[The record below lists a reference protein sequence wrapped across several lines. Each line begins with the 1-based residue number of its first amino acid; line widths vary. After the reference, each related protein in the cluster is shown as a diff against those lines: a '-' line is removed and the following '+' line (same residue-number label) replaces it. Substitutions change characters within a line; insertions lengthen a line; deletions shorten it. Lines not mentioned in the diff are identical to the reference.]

1 LRIEHLNRVLRTIR
15 DVNQLIV
22 RERDRETLIRE
33 ACRLLVINHGYLSAL
48 IILTDTDNR
57 PVSWAME
64 GFAGD
69 TATMTALLER
79 QQLPPCCQ
87 LSKNKQGILLI
98 DDRLPVCGNCP
109 IGADCV
115 ESQSLCVALTH
126 DGKTYGYLVAVAEK
140 HFIVDEE
147 EQGLFAEMAGDFAFA
162 LNVMEREAEHRQ
174 SEMALRQ
181 SETRFRLFAELAPVG
196 IVISDENDNILFVS
210 AKFTELFG
218 YTLQDIPTVG
228 QWWLLAYPNEDSRER
243 VRREWQAAIDRAR
256 RTHTESRPAE
266 YPVTCKDGSVRQV
279 VFRVATTGALN
290 FVVLIDIS
298 ERKRAE
304 EEREKLQ
311 SQLIQAQ
318 KMESVGRLA
327 GGVAHDYNNMLGVII
342 GFTELALARTAADDL
357 LRDHLGEVL
366 NAARRAT
373 DITRQLLAFAR
384 KQTIAP
390 QVLDLNDTVESMLK
404 MLRRLIGEDVNLLW
418 RPGAGLWS
426 VKIDPSQLDQLLA
439 NLCVNGRDAIAD
451 VGRITIE
458 TTNVGIDAAYCA
470 DHLGFSPGE
479 FVLLTVSDDGCG
491 MDRATLDQLF
501 EPFFTTKGTGR
512 GTGLGLAMVYGIVKQ
527 NNGFINVYSEPDKGS
542 TFRIYLPR
550 HMGATDRAEA
560 AAVVEI
566 PRGHGE
572 TILVVEDEVAILRLA
587 GKMLERLG
595 YRVLEAMTP
604 ARALEIAKE
613 HGRRIDLLITDVV
626 MPEMN
631 GRDLAERLQAD
642 YPELKLLFMSGY
654 TADVIAHRGV
664 LEEGVHFVQKPFANH
679 ELAVKV
685 REVLRS

>member
-1 LRIEHLNRVLRTIR
+1 
-15 DVNQLIV
+15 
-22 RERDRETLIRE
+22 
-33 ACRLLVINHGYLSAL
+33 
-48 IILTDTDNR
+48 
-57 PVSWAME
+57 
-64 GFAGD
+64 
-69 TATMTALLER
+69 
-79 QQLPPCCQ
+79 
-87 LSKNKQGILLI
+87 
-98 DDRLPVCGNCP
+98 
-109 IGADCV
+109 
-115 ESQSLCVALTH
+115 
-126 DGKTYGYLVAVAEK
+126 
-140 HFIVDEE
+140 
-147 EQGLFAEMAGDFAFA
+147 
-162 LNVMEREAEHRQ
+162 
-174 SEMALRQ
+174 
-181 SETRFRLFAELAPVG
+181 
-196 IVISDENDNILFVS
+196 
-210 AKFTELFG
+210 
-218 YTLQDIPTVG
+218 
-228 QWWLLAYPNEDSRER
+228 
-243 VRREWQAAIDRAR
+243 
-256 RTHTESRPAE
+256 
-266 YPVTCKDGSVRQV
+266 VTCKDGSVRQV